1 MTTPSTPPD
10 RDPADPLEPSDTSG
24 PAIVAWS
31 APAETSATPTAEGV
45 AFGGRPV
52 GPTGPSRLRIG
63 IVGGVAIA
71 LAVGAVATSL
81 AASPAPFGP
90 TGASGGSGPA
100 VISPDFGPGDEI
112 NGLDHGRFGGPGLR
126 DVTITAISGNA
137 VTLGTADGWRR
148 TITITDAV
156 DVTKGGQAAALA
168 DLKVGD
174 QVAFRQTR
182 AADGTYNVTALA
194 VVVPTIGGEVSAP
207 TSSGFKVT
215 TRDGAV
221 WTVAVNGATTYRF
234 GTGDGTLADVKAG
247 KAVVVAGTSTGDNAL
262 TALTVRI
269 SPDRAIGT
277 VTAKTTDLIT
287 IKQRDGSSL
296 TIHVGAATT
305 YRVKGAPAATDS
317 LADVTVGMAVG
328 VTGRARADGS
338 IDADLVVAGNG
349 RGMSRGGLGGS
360 DGPGFGGFGG
370 LGGFGGFPGRG
381 GFHGFGDDG
390 DGTSPGGAP
399 TAAPTSAS

>member
-10 RDPADPLEPSDTSG
+10 RDPADPLEPSDTTG
-24 PAIVAWS
+24 PAVVAWS
-31 APAETSATPTAEGV
+31 APAESSATPTADAV
-45 AFGGRPV
+45 AFNGRPV

-63 IVGGVAIA
+63 IVGGAAIA

-81 AASPAPFGP
+81 AASPPPSGA
-90 TGASGGSGPA
+90 TGTSGSNGPA
-100 VISPDFGPGDEI
+100 VISPDFGPGDGI
-112 NGLDHGRFGGPGLR
+112 DGLDHGRSGGPGLR

-156 DVTKGGQAAALA
+156 DVTKGGRAAALA

-194 VVVPTIGGEVSAP
+194 VVVPTIGGQVSAP

-221 WTVAVNGATTYRF
+221 WTVAVDAATTYRF
-234 GTGDGTLADVKAG
+234 GTGDGTLADVKA
-247 KAVVVAGTSTGDNAL
+247 AESVVVAGTSTGDNAL
-262 TALTVRI
+262 TALSVRV

-277 VTAKTTDLIT
+277 VTAKTTDSIT

-305 YRVKGAPAATDS
+305 YRVKGAAATTDS
-317 LADVTVGMAVG
+317 LADVTVDMAVG
-328 VTGRARADGS
+328 ATGRARADGS

-349 RGMSRGGLGGS
+349 RGLLRGGLGGP
-360 DGPGFGGFGG
+360 DGPGLDGFPG
-370 LGGFGGFPGRG
+370 LGGFGGRG
-381 GFHGFGDDG
+381 GFHGFGDD
-390 DGTSPGGAP
+390 DGTPPGGAP
-399 TAAPTSAS
+399 SAAPTSAS